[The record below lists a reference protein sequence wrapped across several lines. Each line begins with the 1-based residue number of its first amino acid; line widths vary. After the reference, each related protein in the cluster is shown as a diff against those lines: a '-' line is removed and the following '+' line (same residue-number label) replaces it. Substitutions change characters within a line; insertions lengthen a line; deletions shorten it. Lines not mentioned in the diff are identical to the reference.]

1 MDTGVFVMQAERVEV
16 SVSTADSKQDWVLEV
31 GEHTVASHPEP
42 VPDDWT
48 DMANPA
54 GRLID
59 QGT

>member
-1 MDTGVFVMQAERVEV
+1 MQAERVEV